1 MEQATRTIYSE
12 YAAYPETQGIIA
24 VEKRQPRDSLTD
36 QFDVLLLVIT
46 RDPSVEWTV
55 KHYRLNTLRVS
66 LHLVHE
72 QVLSRWLILNANRR
86 AVHWVSEGTIIFER
100 NDYLTDLKKQLRNF
114 PETERCLQMSLSFAK
129 LLRRFQ
135 DGRNLF
141 SRGNYYDAY
150 THVHHALHH
159 LARLSVLEKGAHPEV
174 VVWEQA
180 RLDDPDVYKLY
191 EQLLL
196 SEETLEQRIHL
207 ALIGLEHLLQ
217 SKVLSGGKYLFEVMR
232 ERDRPWTMHELME
245 ESRLTE
251 LKVDL
256 GSLVDFFIRKGLIR
270 ISYQRTKG
278 LGVELVTYEPVV

>member
-232 ERDRPWTMHELME
+232 ERDRPWTMQELME

>member
-1 MEQATRTIYSE
+1 M
-12 YAAYPETQGIIA
+12 
-24 VEKRQPRDSLTD
+24 
-36 QFDVLLLVIT
+36 
-46 RDPSVEWTV
+46 
-55 KHYRLNTLRVS
+55 
-66 LHLVHE
+66 
-72 QVLSRWLILNANRR
+72 
-86 AVHWVSEGTIIFER
+86 
-100 NDYLTDLKKQLRNF
+100 
-114 PETERCLQMSLSFAK
+114 
-129 LLRRFQ
+129 
-135 DGRNLF
+135 
-141 SRGNYYDAY
+141 
-150 THVHHALHH
+150 
-159 LARLSVLEKGAHPEV
+159 
-174 VVWEQA
+174 
-180 RLDDPDVYKLY
+180 
-191 EQLLL
+191 

>member
-12 YAAYPETQGIIA
+12 YAAYPETQGIIS

-46 RDPSVEWTV
+46 RDPSIEWTV
-55 KHYRLNTLRVS
+55 KHYRLDTLRVS

-72 QVLSRWLILNANRR
+72 QVLSRWLVLNANRR
-86 AVHWVSEGTIIFER
+86 AVHWISEGAIIFER
-100 NDYLTDLKKQLRNF
+100 NDYLTELKQQLLNF

-232 ERDRPWTMHELME
+232 ERECPWTMYELME
-245 ESRLTE
+245 DDRLEE

-256 GSLVDFFIRKGLIR
+256 GSLIDFFIRKGLVR
-270 ISYQRTKG
+270 ISYQQTKG

>member
-1 MEQATRTIYSE
+1 MEQVTRTIYSE
-12 YAAYPETQGIIA
+12 YAAYPETQGIIS

-46 RDPSVEWTV
+46 RDPSIEWTV
-55 KHYRLNTLRVS
+55 KHYRLDTLRVS
-66 LHLVHE
+66 LHLVNE

-86 AVHWVSEGTIIFER
+86 AVHWISEGTIIFER
-100 NDYLTDLKKQLRNF
+100 NDYLTDLKKQLLNF
-114 PETERCLQMSLSFAK
+114 PEAERCLQMSLSFAK

-232 ERDRPWTMHELME
+232 EHDRPWTMYELME
-245 ESRLTE
+245 DDRLEE

-256 GSLVDFFIRKGLIR
+256 GSLIDFFIRKGLVR

>member
-12 YAAYPETQGIIA
+12 YAAYRETQGIIA
-24 VEKRQPRDSLTD
+24 VEKRQPKDSLTD
-36 QFDVLLLVIT
+36 QFDTLLLVVT
-46 RDPSVEWTV
+46 RDPSIEWTV
-55 KHYRLNTLRVS
+55 KHYRLDTLKVS

-72 QVLSRWLILNANRR
+72 DVLSRWIVLNANRR
-86 AVHWVSEGTIIFER
+86 AVHWISEGTIIFER
-100 NDYLTDLKKQLRNF
+100 NDYLTDLKRRLLNF
-114 PETERCLQMSLSFAK
+114 PEAERCLQMSLSFAK

-141 SRGNYYDAY
+141 SRGNHYDAY

-159 LARLSVLEKGAHPEV
+159 LARLSVLEKGAHPEI

-180 RLDDPDVYKLY
+180 RLDDPEVYKLY

-196 SEETLEQRIHL
+196 SEETLELRVHL

-217 SKVLSGGKYLFEVMR
+217 SKVMSGGKYLFEVMR
-232 ERDRPWTMHELME
+232 ERITPWTMHELME
-245 ESRLTE
+245 EERLQE

-256 GSLVDFFIRKGLIR
+256 GSLIDFFIRKGLIR
-270 ISYQRTKG
+270 ISYHQTKG
-278 LGVELVTYEPVV
+278 TGVELVTYEPIV